1 MNLVKIVVT
10 CCAFIFLSCTEE
22 NSIDNVDAQLAEQFR
37 IAINVNDINTLT
49 DMIQLPFTVNEQL
62 WTTATD
68 GYGFVLGER
77 KITRIDKKDELIKFL
92 RVFVPGVG
100 IEGEQANFVS
110 PAEYDH
116 FKIELADS
124 IDDWRNLKT
133 YHFLRGYGDVEH
145 IVLLGIQARSHKVKM
160 MYLN

>member
-1 MNLVKIVVT
+1 MNLVKFLVT
-10 CCAFIFLSCTEE
+10 CCAFIVLSCTEE
-22 NSIDNVDAQLAEQFR
+22 QAIDNVDAQLAEQFR
-37 IAINVNDINTLT
+37 IAINVNDIKTLAN
-49 DMIQLPFTVNEQL
+49 MIQLPFTVNEQL

-68 GYGFVLGER
+68 GYGFVPGER
-77 KITRIDKKDELIKFL
+77 KITRIDKKDELITFL
-92 RVFVPGVG
+92 KVFVPGVG

-110 PAEYDH
+110 ANEYDN

-133 YHFLRGYGDVEH
+133 YLFLRGYGDVEH
-145 IVLLGIQARSHKVKM
+145 IVLLGIQARSHKIKA